1 MHPRADFLTR
11 RALPANDLGENS
23 PARGLAHANGPG
35 GNVIGELT
43 ESQMDRLLRQ
53 QFVGRIGC
61 HADGRTYVVPVTY
74 VYDGKA
80 IYGHTGQGLKV
91 ALMRRNPEVCFEVDH
106 MRSITDWQSV
116 IVQGR
121 YEELAGEEAWRAV
134 HLLTERL
141 LPVAGGEGEGS
152 EPRRHLSDVHVR
164 AQANPPSIVYRI
176 AIREKTGRFE
186 NG

>member
-1 MHPRADFLTR
+1 M
-11 RALPANDLGENS
+11 GQ
-23 PARGLAHANGPG
+23 G

-53 QFVGRIGC
+53 QVVGRIGC

-91 ALMRRNPEVCFEVDH
+91 TLMRRNPEVCFEVDN

-116 IVQGR
+116 IVQGT

-141 LPVAGGEGEGS
+141 LPVAASEGEGS
-152 EPRRHLSDVHVR
+152 QPGRHLSDVHLR
-164 AQANPPSIVYRI
+164 AQTRPPSVVYRI

-186 NG
+186 NS